1 MGYIYKITNT
11 VTSKCYIGV
20 TIQQNYEARWRKHRN
35 CLNYKEGCPL
45 LKASMKKHGL
55 DKFTFKIILICF
67 DEDLLKYERE
77 YIKKYNSQVP
87 NGYNILPGGQLGDGM
102 LGYKHTPETIEKIKE
117 SGKRFREAN
126 PHHFETYRE
135 KHIDAIKK
143 IDISDRVKNSE
154 NFKKAVAE
162 GRIGGADRKIN
173 GLSKSTKQKI
183 SESLKNY
190 YKDNIFDRGE
200 GVRNALSK
208 AIAQYAINGDFIRE
222 YKSAAEAG
230 RITTVKQSNIRN
242 ALSNKAKT
250 AGGFLWKFIP
260 KQVPSPKGE

>member
-1 MGYIYKITNT
+1 MGYIYKITNI
-11 VTSKCYIGV
+11 VTGKCYIGE
-20 TIQQNYEARWRKHRN
+20 TIQQDYEARWRKHRN
-35 CLNYKEGCPL
+35 CLKYKEGCPL

-55 DKFTFKIILICF
+55 DKFTFEIILICF
-67 DEDLLKYERE
+67 DNDVLKYERE

-143 IDISDRVKNSE
+143 IDISDRVKNSVKFQTAIKEKRVGGCLE
-154 NFKKAVAE
+154 N
-162 GRIGGADRKIN
+162 
-173 GLSKSTKQKI
+173 TKQII
-183 SESLKNY
+183 SNSLKIYFKNNEN
-190 YKDNIFDRGE
+190 KHKENMT
-200 GVRNALSK
+200 NAIGK
-208 AIAQYAINGDFIRE
+208 PIAQYTLDGDFIKE
-222 YKSAAEAG
+222 YRSAAEAV
-230 RITTVKQSNIRN
+230 RITTIAKTSIQRV
-242 ALSNKAKT
+242 LYGKAKT

-260 KQVPSPKGE
+260 KQVPLPKDE